1 MAPAVLFNNNYH
13 RNFRISI
20 SIIGRDSD
28 RLSPHIER
36 GFDSL
41 PLVRYVWLADRGR
54 INMSDESDRDSKSP
68 QSPDTPLLGQST
80 ANDRAVEDLARELS
94 ERLREMPNRQEMTD
108 YAVSLLKD
116 SNEEADQ
123 ADLAR
128 DSKVKAARGD
138 PFNPI
143 AFAIPLLVVG
153 LVLMATGLLTGMGI
167 LVVAIA
173 VVMFAYGLIVP
184 FFSRSGG
191 AGKS

>member
-1 MAPAVLFNNNYH
+1 
-13 RNFRISI
+13 
-20 SIIGRDSD
+20 
-28 RLSPHIER
+28 
-36 GFDSL
+36 
-41 PLVRYVWLADRGR
+41 
-54 INMSDESDRDSKSP
+54 MSDESDRDSKSP
-68 QSPDTPLLGQST
+68 QSPETRLPGQST

-128 DSKVKAARGD
+128 DSKVKASRGD

-173 VVMFAYGLIVP
+173 IVMFAYGLIVP
-184 FFSRSGG
+184 LFSRGG
-191 AGKS
+191 GGGKPPGGES

>member
-1 MAPAVLFNNNYH
+1 MA
-13 RNFRISI
+13 
-20 SIIGRDSD
+20 G
-28 RLSPHIER
+28 
-36 GFDSL
+36 
-41 PLVRYVWLADRGR
+41 
-54 INMSDESDRDSKSP
+54 ESDHESKSAPSADPGP
-68 QSPDTPLLGQST
+68 QEQTA

-94 ERLREMPNRQEMTD
+94 ERLRAMPNRQEMTD
-108 YAVSLLKD
+108 YAVSLLKE

-128 DSKVKAARGD
+128 ESKAKAGRGD

-173 VVMFAYGLIVP
+173 IVMFAYGLIVP
-184 FFSRSGG
+184 LFSRRSRSGKPSG
-191 AGKS
+191 DER

>member
-1 MAPAVLFNNNYH
+1 MP
-13 RNFRISI
+13 S
-20 SIIGRDSD
+20 
-28 RLSPHIER
+28 
-36 GFDSL
+36 
-41 PLVRYVWLADRGR
+41 VRYVWRADRGR
-54 INMSDESDRDSKSP
+54 INMSDESDRDSKSQ
-68 QSPDTPLLGQST
+68 QSPDTALPGQST

-94 ERLREMPNRQEMTD
+94 ERLRAMPNRQEMTD
-108 YAVSLLKD
+108 YAVTLLKD

-167 LVVAIA
+167 LVVGIAIA
-173 VVMFAYGLIVP
+173 MFAYGLIVP
-184 FFSRSGG
+184 FFSRRGG
-191 AGKS
+191 SGKSSGDES

>member
-1 MAPAVLFNNNYH
+1 
-13 RNFRISI
+13 
-20 SIIGRDSD
+20 
-28 RLSPHIER
+28 
-36 GFDSL
+36 
-41 PLVRYVWLADRGR
+41 
-54 INMSDESDRDSKSP
+54 MSDETDRDSKSP
-68 QSPDTPLLGQST
+68 PPPETALPGQST

-94 ERLREMPNRQEMTD
+94 ERLRAMPNRQEMTD

-128 DSKVKAARGD
+128 DSRIKAGRGD